1 MKNSIY
7 TILFLFV
14 GVANLVAQN
23 PQGVTQVDKEH
34 KNLWES
40 PESMMIALLVVVG
53 IIVARYISK
62 RAFIR
67 RNKEMEKDNEELD
80 NKK

>member
-1 MKNSIY
+1 MKNAVY

-14 GVANLVAQN
+14 GVANLLAQN